1 MKLIKYIHLF
11 KYLIEEE
18 GLNAFSA
25 YQSIQRVRQLPV
37 EFKEAVHMVLEGKF
51 PHLEYHEVTL
61 EELTEKERMKPIRA
75 IMMLDW
81 IRREPAV
88 AMRYMESEKLRAPQ
102 TITESDR
109 KKVEEALKG
118 LRQKKQESS
127 SLDETDITVE

>member
-1 MKLIKYIHLF
+1 MKLIKYIQLF

-25 YQSIQRVRQLPV
+25 YQSIQRVRQLPL
-37 EFKEAVHMVLEGKF
+37 EFKEAVLMVLEGKF
-51 PHLEYHEVTL
+51 PHLEYHEITL
-61 EELTEKERMKPIRA
+61 EELIENEHMKPIRA

-109 KKVEEALKG
+109 KKVEKALQSI
-118 LRQKKQESS
+118 RQKKIESNTI
-127 SLDETDITVE
+127 DESDIKIE

>member
-1 MKLIKYIHLF
+1 MKLIKYIQLF

-25 YQSIQRVRQLPV
+25 YQSIQRVRQLPL
-37 EFKEAVHMVLEGKF
+37 EFKEAVLMVLEGKF
-51 PHLEYHEVTL
+51 PHLEYHEVSL
-61 EELTEKERMKPIRA
+61 EELIEKEHLKPIRA

-102 TITESDR
+102 TITKSDR
-109 KKVEEALKG
+109 KKVEEALQSI
-118 LRQKKQESS
+118 RQKKIESNTI
-127 SLDETDITVE
+127 DESDIKIE

>member
-1 MKLIKYIHLF
+1 MKLIKYVQLF

-18 GLNAFSA
+18 SLNAFSA
-25 YQSIQRVRQLPV
+25 YQSIQHVRKLPV
-37 EFKEAVHMVLEGKF
+37 EFKEAVLMVLEGKF
-51 PHLEYHEVTL
+51 PHLEYHEVSL
-61 EELTEKERMKPIRA
+61 EELIEKEHLKPIRA

-109 KKVEEALKG
+109 KKVEEALNG
-118 LRQKKQESS
+118 LRQKKQENISR
-127 SLDETDITVE
+127 DETDITID

>member
-1 MKLIKYIHLF
+1 MKLIKYVQLF

-25 YQSIQRVRQLPV
+25 YQSIQRVRKLPV
-37 EFKEAVHMVLEGKF
+37 EFKEAVLMVLEGKF
-51 PHLEYHEVTL
+51 PHLEYHEVSL
-61 EELTEKERMKPIRA
+61 EELIEKEHLKPIRA

-88 AMRYMESEKLRAPQ
+88 AMRYMESERLRAPQ

-109 KKVEEALKG
+109 KKVEEALNG
-118 LRQKKQESS
+118 IRQKKQENISR
-127 SLDETDITVE
+127 DETDITID

>member
-1 MKLIKYIHLF
+1 MKLIKYIQLF

-37 EFKEAVHMVLEGKF
+37 EFKEAVLMVIEGKF

>member
-1 MKLIKYIHLF
+1 MKLIKYIQLF

-37 EFKEAVHMVLEGKF
+37 EFKEAVLTVLEGKF

-88 AMRYMESEKLRAPQ
+88 AMRYMETEKLRAPQ

-118 LRQKKQESS
+118 LRQKKQENS
-127 SLDETDITVE
+127 SLDETDITID

>member
-1 MKLIKYIHLF
+1 MKLIKYIQLF

-25 YQSIQRVRQLPV
+25 YQSIQRVRKLPV
-37 EFKEAVHMVLEGKF
+37 EFKEAILMVLEGNL
-51 PHLEYHEVTL
+51 PQLEYQEITL

-88 AMRYMESEKLRAPQ
+88 AMRYMETEKLRAPQ

-109 KKVEEALKG
+109 KKVEEALNG
-118 LRQKKQESS
+118 LRQKKQENISR
-127 SLDETDITVE
+127 DETDITID